1 MKIISLH
8 FKNLN
13 SLKGEFKID
22 FTNPALANA
31 GLFAIT
37 GPTGAGKSTILDA
50 ITLALYSYTP
60 RLGSISKNAI
70 IEKGIIVTKHTKDA
84 FAHIEFEV
92 NNIRYKAEWAI
103 ASNSKGNWGHL
114 NHKLNKEEAG
124 AYVGITQNTSTT
136 VSMVNEIIGI
146 DKEQFT
152 KAIVLSQ
159 GKFDEFL
166 TAKED
171 VRYELLEI
179 ITGTDIYRKIGVK
192 VYEALRLKNEEV
204 KAIDNQLGG
213 IEILTEEQISEI
225 ETNKAALEFST
236 NEIKLKVDKLNALK
250 QLKDKI
256 KSLEVEKASIEL
268 AFINLEEDTVAFRPY
283 LVKLAEHEK
292 ALPLQVEY
300 NNWKDCAAAIV
311 SFKTSVETNKA
322 ILFAK
327 QSDKEQ
333 LLNEIAT
340 QIGEI
345 VTDKDIESKLASFVA
360 RVSKLD
366 NQINELKVVLEAK
379 ASLLNTL
386 YKQIP
391 AGSVTEIKPIQK
403 SVSDLEAFVKSKDI
417 QLGSILLPKNFNGI
431 DFEVEIDKTTNLIN
445 TLIKAQGVKGNLET
459 LIVSKTK
466 EQKIVE
472 SLETSIQSNTFE
484 FNALKDQAEGFD
496 KELKEAESLY
506 KANQTLMSLDE
517 YRDLLEEGNPCP
529 CCGSTIHPYATAK
542 PKLNVKLEADLQAK
556 FLAVETCNASI
567 RIKEKAL
574 IEAGANKVNAIN
586 NVRKID
592 AEIFEKQDLFNGFC
606 NELNLPVD
614 TSLDIL
620 NALHIEYMTNVANL
634 KAHKIWYETKQPL
647 SAYITALATYDNEKA
662 ILEGTEAERN
672 NLFSFTSIAEY
683 NSKITLKWNNLN
695 RDINDTTNAIDTAN
709 KSLQEKQ
716 STFDALQL
724 KLSKVVLAY
733 AFESIDAIGL
743 VLLSDT
749 DYQKYTNQ
757 KNKLAN
763 TKASLDDRNTAN
775 TQQYKEAIIGD
786 DASVNY
792 ADLVIQIDTQSKE
805 RDGMMTEIG
814 TLKGLIQTNADN
826 LVRVAGIQA
835 QREAIKLEQS
845 YYKTLADLIG
855 DAEGDKFNK
864 IVQRITLRHLFNMT
878 NQKLATLMDRYQ
890 VDLGT
895 DKYEDAIWVIDT
907 YMGDERRVIDSVSGG
922 ERFVISLAMAL
933 SLSDLASN
941 NVRLDSVFIDEGFGS
956 LSPEDLDNA
965 ISMLERLQVENEK
978 TIGIISH
985 VESLKERIST
995 QIVVEKLQNGES
1007 NLSLK
1012 NMGGI
1017 TGLAVGS

>member
-22 FTNPALANA
+22 FTSSSLANA

-60 RLGSISKNAI
+60 RLGMINKNAI
-70 IEKGIIVTKHTKDA
+70 TEKGVIVTKHTKDA

-92 NNIRYKAEWAI
+92 NNIKYKAEWAI
-103 ASNSKGNWGHL
+103 AFTNRGNWGDVK
-114 NHKLNKEEAG
+114 HKLNKEESG
-124 AYVGITQNTSTT
+124 VYVGITQNTSTT

-213 IEILTEEQISEI
+213 IEILTDEQINEI
-225 ETNKAALEFST
+225 ETNKAALEASA
-236 NEIKLKVDKLNALK
+236 NELKLNIDKLNALK

-256 KSLEVEKASIEL
+256 NSLVDEKAAIESAL
-268 AFINLEEDTVAFRPY
+268 IKLETDTVAFRPY

-292 ALPLQVEY
+292 AMPLQVEY
-300 NNWKDCAAAIV
+300 NNWKDSAAAIILL
-311 SFKTSVETNKA
+311 KTSVETNEV
-322 ILFAK
+322 ILLAK

-333 LLNEIAT
+333 LLKEIAA

-345 VTDKDIESKLASFVA
+345 VTDNDIESKLASFVA

-379 ASLLNTL
+379 VNLLNTL

-391 AGSVTEIKPIQK
+391 AGGLTEIKPIQK
-403 SVSDLEAFVKSKDI
+403 SVKELEAFLKAKDI
-417 QLGSILLPKNFNGI
+417 QLSTVQLPKDFNGI
-431 DFEVEIDKTTNLIN
+431 DFEVEIDRTSSLIN
-445 TLIKAQGVKGNLET
+445 TVIKAQGIKENLET
-459 LIVSKTK
+459 LIGSKNK
-466 EQKIVE
+466 EQKVIE
-472 SLETSIQSNTFE
+472 NFDASIKASTLELNK
-484 FNALKDQAEGFD
+484 LKEQAENLE
-496 KELKEAESLY
+496 KEMKEADALF
-506 KANQTLMSLDE
+506 KANQTLMGLDE
-517 YRDLLEEGNPCP
+517 YRDLLEDGTPCP

-556 FLAVETCNASI
+556 LLAVEKCNASI
-567 RIKEKAL
+567 RAKEKTL
-574 IEAGANKVNAIN
+574 IEEGANKVNAAKY
-586 NVRKID
+586 VGKIET
-592 AEIFEKQDLFNGFC
+592 EIDEKQNLFNGFC
-606 NELNLPVD
+606 KGLTLPED
-614 TSLDIL
+614 TSMDIL
-620 NALHIEYMTNVANL
+620 NALHLKYETNSTNL
-634 KAHKIWYETKQPL
+634 KAHKIWNETKQPL
-647 SAYITALATYDNEKA
+647 SAYIAALANYDNEKV
-662 ILEGTEAERN
+662 ILEGAEAERTN
-672 NLFSFTSIAEY
+672 IFSLASITDY

-695 RDINDTTNAIDTAN
+695 RDIVDATTTIDTAKN
-709 KSLQEKQ
+709 SMQEKQ
-716 STFDALQL
+716 TLFDTLQL
-724 KLSKVVLAY
+724 KLSKVVLEF

-749 DYQKYTNQ
+749 DYQKYTQQ
-757 KNKLAN
+757 KTALAN
-763 TKASLDDRNTAN
+763 AKASLDDRSELNTI
-775 TQQYKEAIIGD
+775 QYNEAIIRD
-786 DASVNY
+786 DATIIY
-792 ADLVIQIDTQSKE
+792 GDLVIQTDLQSIE
-805 RDGMMTEIG
+805 RDGMMREIG
-814 TLKGLIQTNADN
+814 TLKGLIQTNTDN
-826 LVRVAGIQA
+826 LTRVADIQA
-835 QREAIKLEQS
+835 RREEIKVEQS

-878 NQKLATLMDRYQ
+878 NQKLSTLMDRYQ

-1007 NLSLK
+1007 TLSLK
-1012 NMGGI
+1012 SNGVV
-1017 TGLAVGS
+1017 TSLTLS